1 MVGQTTSYKTILVPV
16 ARFKPKLHVSTPKDE
31 LPGGGLNFIFLMWPF
46 EKKICFFAI
55 FSIIRLLRM
64 SGSLAR

>member
-31 LPGGGLNFIFLMWPF
+31 LPGGGAELYLPNVAL
-46 EKKICFFAI
+46 
-55 FSIIRLLRM
+55 
-64 SGSLAR
+64 